1 MGLGYKRLMK
11 TLKKVDPKKEFI
23 NFHGPVP
30 YEKLREMYFTADIGV
45 FASTCETFGQIVT
58 EAMSAGLP
66 LACSNRSAMP
76 ELLEESGIYF
86 DPENPKEIAESIKIL
101 FEDPAL
107 RFKYAFYA
115 YQKSKNFSWEKCADN
130 TLNFLK
136 SSFIN

>member
-1 MGLGYKRLMK
+1 
-11 TLKKVDPKKEFI
+11 
-23 NFHGPVP
+23 
-30 YEKLREMYFTADIGV
+30 
-45 FASTCETFGQIVT
+45 
-58 EAMSAGLP
+58 
-66 LACSNRSAMP
+66 MP

-136 SSFIN
+136 SFLCSL